1 MILDL
6 GKHTGKDLQPQI
18 LLVPQPVGATLDNPY
33 LIVQPF
39 HEAQGHLVVG
49 VTIRGDAV
57 PMPVHQLRKLLVG
70 FEALPLQGS
79 P

>member
-1 MILDL
+1 
-6 GKHTGKDLQPQI
+6 
-18 LLVPQPVGATLDNPY
+18 LDNPY